1 MAIVQISQIQ
11 NRRGL
16 QQDLP
21 QLASAELGW
30 SVDTRRL
37 YIGNGTLSEG
47 SPIEGVTEIL
57 TEFSILNFT
66 SGFGGNVVV
75 LQSNVAVLQS
85 NIVTINSQIAALQS
99 GVTSSNV
106 ATLSA
111 STSGSISAFTA
122 NNAII
127 NYTLTQ
133 GTKQRTGTIR
143 SAYSK
148 LASTVQY
155 EEDYSESDT
164 TDLTFNMTANS
175 SYTSLNYTTVTATS
189 LEYQIK
195 SI

>member
-30 SVDTRRL
+30 SIDSRRL

-47 SPIEGVTEIL
+47 APIEGITEVL

-66 SGFGGNVVV
+66 LGFGSNVVA
-75 LQSNVAVLQS
+75 LQSNVAILQG
-85 NIVTINSQIAALQS
+85 NVVTIESQIAALQT
-99 GVTSSNV
+99 GATTSNV

-111 STSGSISAFTA
+111 SSFGSVSAFTA

-133 GTKQRTGTIR
+133 GTNQRTGTIR
-143 SAYSK
+143 SAYSGTT
-148 LASTVQY
+148 STVRY
-155 EEDYSESDT
+155 EEDYSESAT
-164 TDLTFNMTANS
+164 TDLTFNLTANS
-175 SYTSLNYTTVTATS
+175 THTSLNYTTVTATS

-195 SI
+195 SL